1 VDAAP
6 DHYRLE
12 DIAQQHP
19 IGASVFV
26 PFAIVRLRGET
37 DATEATLTVQCVDVP
52 GPRMTQRTLR
62 LWWSADSAP
71 AQPIA
76 VQSRTVTEW
85 AACGVACVV
94 ASLYGGLRVR
104 EVSGDGDRFDYWV
117 DKDEREYGLEVSGT
131 TTTDLEARHQMKVRQ
146 LRENP
151 YGVDGYVVVVGFDTR
166 SVIFSFNRFHGGV
179 R

>member
-1 VDAAP
+1 VEAAL

-12 DIAQQHP
+12 DIGQHHP

-26 PFAIVRLRGET
+26 PFAIARLRAET
-37 DATEATLTVQCVDVP
+37 DAPEATLTVRLLDVMVA
-52 GPRMTQRTLR
+52 GETQRKLR
-62 LWWSADSAP
+62 LSWSAESTP
-71 AQPIA
+71 AQPLA

-94 ASLYGGLRVR
+94 VSLYAGLRMR

-131 TTTDLEARHQMKVRQ
+131 TTADLESRHRMKVRQ

-151 YGVDGYVVVVGFDTR
+151 YGVDGHVVVVGFDTR
-166 SVIFSFNRFHGGV
+166 DVIFSFHRFHGGV
-179 R
+179 

>member
-1 VDAAP
+1 VDAAS

-12 DIAQQHP
+12 DIAQHHS

-37 DATEATLTVQCVDVP
+37 DATEATLTVRCVDVP
-52 GPRMTQRTLR
+52 GLAETQRTLR
-62 LWWSADSAP
+62 LSWSADSAP
-71 AQPIA
+71 AHPLA

-94 ASLYGGLRVR
+94 ASLYGGLRLR

-117 DKDEREYGLEVSGT
+117 DKNEHEYGLEVSGT
-131 TTTDLEARHQMKVRQ
+131 TTTDLEARHHLKARQ

-166 SVIFSFNRFHGGV
+166 NVIFSFHQVHGGA
-179 R
+179 